1 MYIFSFL
8 PVTLLFV
15 LSPFVSLPYCFPSF
29 YPSSNSLLLSLPDGE
44 CITGMA
50 VESKLQLFFFFFPA
64 LLIPSPSLILVSC
77 HYGTF
82 NASCHMVSGS
92 SWRCRGAF
100 IGASNLS
107 CNNARQGSWFF
118 ITLMLY
124 QVEPF
129 DKKSPPIPTPI
140 SVFNSFCFFL
150 MLKPQIGLESFTGR
164 RQSETTQCQWRDVL
178 AGCPPQICHNFTLFS
193 CKSLGFFHQSAQLF
207 LWVELSETNIVE
219 NKLWTYKA

>member
-1 MYIFSFL
+1 MVQIVFVTLLSYIPTYLYIFTFL

-15 LSPFVSLPYCFPSF
+15 VSPFVSSPYCFPSF

-50 VESKLQLFFFFFPA
+50 VESKLQLFFFFFSA

-77 HYGTF
+77 HCGTF

-92 SWRCRGAF
+92 SWRCGGAF

-129 DKKSPPIPTPI
+129 DKKITPPPHPHP
-140 SVFNSFCFFL
+140 CL
-150 MLKPQIGLESFTGR
+150 QLL
-164 RQSETTQCQWRDVL
+164 L
-178 AGCPPQICHNFTLFS
+178 
-193 CKSLGFFHQSAQLF
+193 LF
-207 LWVELSETNIVE
+207 LNAKTTNWFGVFYWKEAIRNHTMPV
-219 NKLWTYKA
+219 T